1 MRSLAAAAVLAA
13 AVVTASLAGCAA
25 ILPRAAAHD
34 QAAPSRSIAAAR
46 GLAAA
51 PVPAASLPVSLPS
64 PGSVNYADPTSVSQA
79 AVVIQW
85 TMDTVTDASQYQA
98 ELRSAPFLAPAYLAQ
113 LKANPPVAAPGY
125 QWNQWAAH
133 RAYTTVSL
141 VPEPNDQP
149 ADTSTTAYRQ
159 WGITVTPHGVGG
171 WTGAP
176 TAATVFVQLSRAG
189 SGRPWLV
196 SAIYVDPT

>member
-1 MRSLAAAAVLAA
+1 MRRLAAVAVL
-13 AVVTASLAGCAA
+13 VVVIAPLAGCAA
-25 ILPRAAAHD
+25 ILSRAAAHD
-34 QAAPSRSIAAAR
+34 QAAPSRSTSASR

-51 PVPAASLPVSLPS
+51 PVPAASLPVALPS
-64 PGSVNYADPTSVSQA
+64 PAAVNYADPTAVSQA
-79 AVVIQW
+79 AVIIQW

-98 ELRSAPFLAPAYLAQ
+98 ELRSAPFLAPAYLAE

-141 VPEPNDQP
+141 IAEPDDQP
-149 ADTSTTAYRQ
+149 ADTPTTAYRQ

-171 WTGAP
+171 WTGARV
-176 TAATVFVQLSRAG
+176 AATVFVLLSRAG
-189 SGRPWLV
+189 SDRRWLV
-196 SAIYVDPT
+196 SAVYVDPT

>member
-1 MRSLAAAAVLAA
+1 MRGLAAAVLAA
-13 AVVTASLAGCAA
+13 AVATAPLAGCAT
-25 ILPRAAAHD
+25 ILPHAAARD
-34 QAAPSRSIAAAR
+34 QAAPARSTTASRS
-46 GLAAA
+46 LAAA

-64 PGSVNYADPTSVSQA
+64 PGSVNYADPTAVSQA
-79 AVVIQW
+79 AVITQW

-98 ELRSAPFLAPAYLAQ
+98 ELRSAPFLAPAYLAE

-141 VPEPNDQP
+141 VAEPNDQP
-149 ADTSTTAYRQ
+149 ADTATTAYRQ

-176 TAATVFVQLSRAG
+176 MAATVFVQLSRGG

-196 SAIYVDPT
+196 SAIYVDPS